1 MIAIGLIIYV
11 LGIVFPIDARYVQ
24 YGVYSYC
31 IYGIHKLH
39 VMLQIRLSTTDNC
52 MEYGY
57 VSYIRIV
64 YNTFRRGYA
73 FALYILS
80 EPGTGKL

>member
-1 MIAIGLIIYV
+1 MIAIGLIIY
-11 LGIVFPIDARYVQ
+11 LLLPIDARYVQ

-31 IYGIHKLH
+31 IYGIHKLP

-52 MEYGY
+52 IRMEYGY

-64 YNTFRRGYA
+64 YNTFRRGNA
-73 FALYILS
+73 SAPYILS